1 MQTTIAEQALL
12 VVNAIRDLERNE
24 NDDEHVYLHISM
36 KNRCSELIALILNEL
51 LNSSAYKL
59 SNSDYYIIRWNN
71 HLYSF
76 GFSFNND
83 SLYSWDEATQD
94 YVLVRERAI
103 GEIRK
108 TSII

>member
-36 KNRCSELIALILNEL
+36 KNRCSELISLIINEL
-51 LNSSAYKL
+51 INSSAYKL
-59 SNSDYYIIRWNN
+59 SNSDYIN
-71 HLYSF
+71 
-76 GFSFNND
+76 FNNYID
-83 SLYSWDEATQD
+83 EEDSWDEATQD